1 MKILDATAGTRSM
14 WYQPHHPFV
23 TFMDKRKECYKDP
36 RPDRYFV
43 HRIEPNL
50 ISEWQDVP
58 FPDNHFDM
66 ILFDPPHIIRKKGS
80 KEIHLVKKYGEL
92 YEEDY
97 KKVIREGVTEL
108 FRVLK
113 PNGVFIL
120 KWAECSKKVDEIL
133 KLFPY
138 QPMFGTRTGQK
149 NNNHWI
155 VFIKH
160 RFEKK
165 LDLILDKKNKV

>member
-1 MKILDATAGTRSM
+1 MTMKILDATAGSRSI
-14 WYQPHHPFV
+14 WYQPKHPLV
-23 TFMDKRKECYKDP
+23 TFMDKRRECYKDP
-36 RPDRYFV
+36 RHDRYFV
-43 HRIEPNL
+43 HRIEPDVV
-50 ISEWQDVP
+50 SEWKDCP

-66 ILFDPPHIIRKKGS
+66 VVFDPPHLIRKKGT

-97 KKVIREGVTEL
+97 KQVISEGLQEL

-138 QPMFGTRTGQK
+138 PPLFGTRTGQK

-155 VFIKH
+155 VFLKYDVNM
-160 RFEKK
+160 K
-165 LDLILDKKNKV
+165 LDELIR